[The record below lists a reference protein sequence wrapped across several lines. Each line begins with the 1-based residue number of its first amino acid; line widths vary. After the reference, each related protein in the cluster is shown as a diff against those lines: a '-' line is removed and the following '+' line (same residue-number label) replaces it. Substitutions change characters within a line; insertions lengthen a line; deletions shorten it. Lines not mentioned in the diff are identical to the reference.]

1 MENVLIQPP
10 SIMASKVPRIT
21 LQVSQEIYAF
31 MAAECK
37 AQGRTLSNLASFWIQ
52 QRVVQFTTALTKD
65 KPSF

>member
-1 MENVLIQPP
+1 MENVLIQPQ
-10 SIMASKVPRIT
+10 SIMASKAPRIT

-31 MAAECK
+31 MVAECK

-52 QRVVQFTTALTKD
+52 QRVTTALTKD